1 MKWQIQ
7 IALTQKIIFCSF
19 FEEKK
24 LCSYDAIMKG
34 ECEDI
39 NDENGGTYWFITY
52 KEFLAIK
59 IFLPPV
65 LNFSPSARHVLSEGQ
80 KPLLV
85 RPCSGPLSTVDM
97 VYNKVS
103 MFTPEDIIQSINIQ
117 LNDGK
122 VKLNHSHVFLL
133 RVNYPLNCFTLNL
146 TGFPTVKEKG
156 IKTMTF
162 SFKLATNLSYVQ
174 INPHAKLE
182 KNSFWTRSCK
192 GCCSQDIFCQGK
204 NHSFDYCHSC
214 LSSLSRFSCL
224 FCLACIFLVSL
235 KSTVSISNQINNG

>member
-1 MKWQIQ
+1 M
-7 IALTQKIIFCSF
+7 AF
-19 FEEKK
+19 
-24 LCSYDAIMKG
+24 
-34 ECEDI
+34 
-39 NDENGGTYWFITY
+39 
-52 KEFLAIK
+52 K
-59 IFLPPV
+59 IFLLPV
-65 LNFSPSARHVLSEGQ
+65 LNFSPSTRYVLSESQ
-80 KPLLV
+80 KLLV

-103 MFTPEDIIQSINIQ
+103 MFTPEDIIQSINIE

-182 KNSFWTRSCK
+182 K
-192 GCCSQDIFCQGK
+192 K
-204 NHSFDYCHSC
+204 NVSRPDQAKAAVCRKYFVRQKIIIVITVTPV
-214 LSSLSRFSCL
+214 SLVFL
-224 FCLACIFLVSL
+224 VYLVSL
-235 KSTVSISNQINNG
+235 KSTVSISNQINIG